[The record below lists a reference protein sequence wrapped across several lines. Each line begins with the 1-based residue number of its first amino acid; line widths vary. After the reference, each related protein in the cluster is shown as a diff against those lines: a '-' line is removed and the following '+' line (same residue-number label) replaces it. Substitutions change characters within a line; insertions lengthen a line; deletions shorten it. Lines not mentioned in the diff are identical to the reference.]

1 MSYTS
6 VKTASDAI
14 AAVAADASTAME
26 AARAVLTTASA
37 TDTDVG
43 AVASA
48 LTTAG
53 ASIREIRTDLDG
65 TDVEALQR
73 WDDGATTIVLWK
85 WERGCRRSLT
95 RLEGKTQTALAAANE
110 LRTGRGLGLYTT
122 RAGDTLQSIAATY
135 LGGWSQWP
143 RLARANGIKAGPV
156 PAGTVLVIP
165 QKV

>member
-6 VKTASDAI
+6 VKTASDDI
-14 AAVAADASTAME
+14 TAVAASATTAME
-26 AARAVLTTASA
+26 AARAVLTTANA
-37 TDTDVG
+37 TDADVG

-53 ASIREIRTDLDG
+53 VDIRAIRTDLDG

-73 WDDGATTIVLWK
+73 WDDAATTIALWK

-95 RLEGKTQTALAAANE
+95 RMEGKAQAALAVASE
-110 LRTGRGLGLYTT
+110 LRTGRGLGYYTT

-135 LGGWSQWP
+135 LGGWTQWP
-143 RLARANGIKAGPV
+143 RLARANGLKAGPV